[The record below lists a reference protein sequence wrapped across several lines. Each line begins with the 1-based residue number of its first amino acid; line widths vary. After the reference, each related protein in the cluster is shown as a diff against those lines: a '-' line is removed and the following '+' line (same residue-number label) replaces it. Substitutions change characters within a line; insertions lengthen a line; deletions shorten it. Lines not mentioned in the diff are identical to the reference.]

1 MNNIQPL
8 KGFRDFLPKEAKKR
22 LWLKNQIEAEFKLWG
37 FEPMETPTLEPLELF
52 VGQIGEDEQLFFRF
66 KDNADRDVALRYD
79 QTVPTCRVVGTYSQT
94 LPMPFRR
101 YQIQPAFRAE
111 KPQKGRYREFIQCD
125 ADIFGE
131 ASYVADAEVIALS
144 LSIYKRLGFKN
155 VCVSVNDRELL
166 VGIPYEAIV
175 AIDKL
180 EKIGEV
186 GVIKDMID
194 KGIEREKA
202 IEYFKTVKSLQP
214 NQKVVDIFAYLKE
227 MGFEESWYKFEPTL
241 SRSFSY
247 STGPIWEVKVIGSTG
262 GSVLGGE
269 RYDSLVEKV
278 SGQSIPGTG
287 FGLGFDRTLEAC
299 EEFGLVP
306 DLEREGVMVITM
318 DGIKTEEGMK
328 ILNQLR
334 ESGIAVEMYPSLT
347 AKFDKKLKYA
357 NKKGIAYIAILGE
370 SEIQQGKVSLKNMKS
385 GQQELL
391 GVADLIK
398 KLRS

>member
-79 QTVPTCRVVGTYSQT
+79 QTVPTCRVVGTYSQS

-155 VCVSVNDRELL
+155 VCVYVNDRELL
-166 VGIPYEAIV
+166 KGIPYEAIV

-186 GVIKDMID
+186 GVIRDMID

-214 NQKVVDIFAYLKE
+214 NEKVMNIFAYLKE

-247 STGPIWEVKVIGSTG
+247 STGPIWEVKVVGSTG

-278 SGQSIPGTG
+278 SGQSIAGTG

-306 DLEREGVMVITM
+306 DFEREGVMVITM
-318 DGIKTEEGMK
+318 DGIKIEEGMK
-328 ILNQLR
+328 VLKQLR
-334 ESGIAVEMYPSLT
+334 ESGVAVEMYPSLT

-357 NKKGIAYIAILGE
+357 NKKGIAFVAILGE
-370 SEIQQGKVSLKNMKS
+370 SEVQQSKVALKNMKT
-385 GQQELL
+385 GEQELL
-391 GVADLIK
+391 NTGEVIK
-398 KLRS
+398 KML